1 MPDEHKE
8 WSLAS
13 WKFLGE
19 SAKRLGHPAP
29 FPIELPHRIITLYSF
44 REDLVIGPWA
54 GAGTTNL
61 AASQLGRRN
70 IYIDIDPSFTELA
83 RGWLARDAAASGR

>member
-1 MPDEHKE
+1 M
-8 WSLAS
+8 
-13 WKFLGE
+13 
-19 SAKRLGHPAP
+19 
-29 FPIELPHRIITLYSF
+29 
-44 REDLVIGPWA
+44 IGPWA

-83 RGWLARDAAASGR
+83 RGRLARDAAASGR